1 MKVKDI
7 IPIIEDGIVIWICG
21 YKSGRWTMPR
31 EILIESDGENEIN
44 KIDIV
49 NKEIM
54 LYINNT
60 KGEIK

>member
-1 MKVKDI
+1 MRVKDI
-7 IPIIEDGIVIWICG
+7 IPIIVDDIVIWICG
-21 YKSGRWTMPR
+21 YKRGRWTMPR

-54 LYINNT
+54 LYINNA